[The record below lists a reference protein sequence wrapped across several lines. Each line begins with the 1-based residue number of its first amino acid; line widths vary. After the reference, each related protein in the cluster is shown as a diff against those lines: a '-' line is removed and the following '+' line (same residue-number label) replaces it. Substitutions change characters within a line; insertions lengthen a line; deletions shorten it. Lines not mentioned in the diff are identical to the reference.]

1 MHINFNKIN
10 FNLYFF
16 KVNALEP
23 ESVSIILFT
32 ERDGLVTESTFNEV
46 CF

>member
-1 MHINFNKIN
+1 MHINFNQIN
-10 FNLYFF
+10 SNLYLF

-32 ERDGLVTESTFNEV
+32 EKDGSIT
-46 CF
+46 